1 MVRLASDASLH
12 ERLRS
17 GARQTAEQWSSTSEF
32 DRLDEL
38 LRSELT
44 NRARM
49 WTVPR
54 ALAPQPA
61 R

>member
-17 GARQTAEQWSSTSEF
+17 GARQTAEQWSSTREF

-38 LRSELT
+38 FRSEVT
-44 NRARM
+44 NRAPM
-49 WTVPR
+49 QSAPL
-54 ALAPQPA
+54 ALAPHPA